1 MFTWTSKLRLGCLLA
16 MGLAL
21 CLPHGAVA
29 QTEASKAMPKALV
42 LRGDDITLQ
51 GPAGYC
57 PEPGTLTQTDGAA
70 SVLLGRCDAASSAV
84 PAVISVT
91 FGRPGSA
98 AAMAAG
104 GAQMA
109 AFFASD
115 AGRSSLSRRGRA
127 SDVTVTSAR
136 SLGDL
141 FLFRVDDRGEGV
153 YWRGMTALAGRTVS
167 IKVSGPDLAEADSR
181 ALVEDTVKA
190 LRRANR

>member
-1 MFTWTSKLRLGCLLA
+1 MLGWAC
-16 MGLAL
+16 GLP
-21 CLPHGAVA
+21 CS
-29 QTEASKAMPKALV
+29 ASAEPTLPKALV
-42 LRGDDITLQ
+42 LRAVDITMQ
-51 GPAGYC
+51 GPGGYC
-57 PEPGTLTQTDGAA
+57 PDPSTLQQTDGAA
-70 SVLLGRCDAASSAV
+70 SVLLGRCDAGSDAH
-84 PAVISVT
+84 PAVIAVT

-98 AAMAAG
+98 GAMAAG

-115 AGRSSLSRRGRA
+115 AGRASLSRRGRA

-141 FLFRVDDRGEGV
+141 FLFRVTDRAEGI
-153 YWRGMTALAGRTVS
+153 YWRGMTALEGRTVS
-167 IKVSGPDLAEADSR
+167 IKVSGPELAEADSR